1 MTDLELKQFF
11 AEASNKKSSG
21 LELSEGEKQFFT
33 DSRFD
38 DYYKDQAKL
47 SYESTYGSAPGSEDD
62 SRLTLEQI
70 AQRKQD
76 RLSKKAIDLSND
88 DSNFMLKAKSAYNTV
103 NDIWGGTDV
112 TANYMGKQHT
122 MSNKIFENV
131 NDTMEQSQ
139 IKKQELIDQYN
150 TAEDDPNA
158 RHKVYQLRLL
168 DGYDENGNP
177 IYTYKTGI
185 AETSAAERYKN
196 QYIKNGY
203 EILSEK
209 GFAGAEDWEN
219 QWHGLK
225 ANIADRTFEEGY
237 NSKGKAIKDIS
248 GIGAGYSEVY
258 NTQSFDIGKSQE
270 EIDANK
276 LRSEELAQQA
286 SLRAREG
293 YGRGSDSMVD
303 AFQAGGLK
311 TLADFGDTVLDVVTP
326 GDNTWLNK
334 AKDQSNIDKYV
345 GYDRKTGDKA
355 IGEATGYFKQG
366 KYANALWEVLKE
378 PQLVAESIPMMIEM
392 TLPLPTKITKA
403 GKLYSAISK
412 AEKAGDVAEKTK
424 LLAKVANEVTDVQ
437 KGLYTLANNAGFL
450 AAVSQQTNNQV
461 EERVKNN
468 KEAGV
473 TGGDSPMEVAGV
485 FASNILNLG
494 LDRLA
499 FAKITGFGGAK
510 STLGDAFGMLDDA
523 GKKSLIK
530 NIGKA
535 AYGTTAAGATEGA
548 QEYLQT
554 WGEIINQEL
563 GTGVD
568 GKTLS
573 KIFSD
578 PSNQDE
584 AIGAM
589 LAGAAGGSHM
599 RSASN
604 AAEYVYNKVTGK
616 DEKIDAI
623 ARRKADIEKFDSII
637 VGGIR
642 PVDSVDTTGMTP
654 EAATSARSKVSKD
667 TIDAIKR
674 NGAEYLVGEAMRGE
688 ALDATQTA
696 TTTTQTAT
704 TAPDFI
710 SGSNGI
716 TQDAAQAT
724 QATQA
729 AQNAESSEPEVKSK
743 FQNSLEK
750 MIVSIAKEVDD
761 DTVGN
766 GGSGRQFAKMKF
778 ESAVSNLISDTM
790 DGLNT
795 FNIKEQQAKDM
806 FGQNLERLPAGQ
818 NLDQYLLEQS
828 NKKKMELAKAIH
840 DLAANNV
847 LDERFTDGII
857 SKFKK
862 RYIDDV
868 IKKAK
873 DEEFNKSLDKA
884 TASINENTFGF
895 GKIEIPEAGD
905 AAGLD
910 VNGMKK
916 EPSAVSVSDETK
928 RILKQSAEILYTMS
942 GGKDES
948 LAELIKDLDNSVKDE
963 TGKYK
968 VGIQKTTLNVASD
981 ILNRGQ
987 VTKSGKK
994 LESISGHKEKI
1005 KDLVHESE
1013 REFKDDIQN
1022 QAKKRNIDRVAGSL
1036 ISRIDSL
1043 VNFANSRT
1051 NGAEAYGDKG
1061 LYSYA
1066 SNETFTKEP
1075 ITRVNEDKR
1084 LAIQMKLRDSDS
1096 EENTGS
1102 SKMNVNPMF
1111 KRQFIAGSARRSI
1124 MSAFMIET
1132 QEMNDALIEA
1142 GESIKLI
1149 LAEGEGTL
1157 TKLKKEALNSK
1168 LEIIR
1173 EAYKNNR
1180 KNAKKLLDVWIATH
1194 PGESI
1199 ITDPKELA
1207 KELAKETAKKREK
1220 ALKANASKVST
1231 ENSNEYDSTDTYD
1244 GDTETEFDFGD
1255 NEPINN
1261 TEESN
1266 QEESTPGSENIDPNI
1281 ESLNELNNAK
1291 IGISPKNDETSI
1303 EILKGLKQLISN
1315 MKEGKLPTVLYGD
1328 KNLPNGVAGSF
1339 SAKDRTIRLKDND
1352 GENIVAEA
1360 HEIVHS
1366 MTFEVLEKKM
1376 TKADKE
1382 LVGVIKNNIGEID
1395 TSKLS
1400 KESKKSIDQ
1409 LINSIDGE
1417 NNLFEKELIAII
1429 TSDAEARRAI
1439 VDVVVAKDTKMA
1451 KTARNKGGVF
1461 EFIAKV
1467 VKSFKEVIKFLQGM
1481 YTLDGEDY
1489 ANRDT
1494 VAYRNMVG
1502 MLGRALRSTQNRDP
1516 KVKTEKPKAS
1526 KNPDE
1531 SKTEDTVQEDTT
1543 ESEASPGSNDT
1554 ETTESNSNEDQ
1565 TTTDKTTEETQED
1578 TAEDTTDETTTSS
1591 EPEVNTPTS
1600 FDENLKALASVFELN
1615 EYSNIPDRE
1624 KFVDSYK
1631 INREIR
1637 KIITSEKKELD
1648 IKGLDAIIESL
1659 KELEKC

>member
-1 MTDLELKQFF
+1 MMTDQDIKQY
-11 AEASNKKSSG
+11 AADKAAGLISNPEDDKFK
-21 LELSEGEKQFFT
+21 
-33 DSRFD
+33 
-38 DYYKDQAKL
+38 DYYKSELDKMF
-47 SYESTYGSAPGSEDD
+47 ESTYGSTPGSEDD
-62 SRLTLEQI
+62 SKLTLEQI

-76 RLSKKAIDLSND
+76 RLSNKAIDLSND

-103 NDIWGGTDV
+103 NDIWGGTDL
-112 TANYMGKQHT
+112 TANYMGREHT

-139 IKKQELIDQYN
+139 IKKQKLIDQYN

-158 RHKVYQLRLL
+158 KHKVYQLRLL
-168 DGYDENGNP
+168 DGYDTNGNP

-209 GFAGAEDWEN
+209 RFAGAEDWEN

-258 NTQSFDIGKSQE
+258 NTQNFDIGKSQE

-286 SLRAREG
+286 SFRARGG
-293 YGRGSDSMVD
+293 YGSGSDSMAD

-392 TLPLPTKITKA
+392 GLPLPTKVTKV
-403 GKLYSAISK
+403 GKLYDAINK
-412 AEKAGDVAEKTK
+412 AEKAGDVADKTK
-424 LLAKVANEVTDVQ
+424 LLNKVANEVTDVQ
-437 KGLYTLANNAGFL
+437 KGMYTLANNAGFL

-468 KEAGV
+468 KEAGA

-499 FAKITGFGGAK
+499 FAKITGLGGAK
-510 STLGDAFGMLDDA
+510 STLGDAFGMLDNA
-523 GKKSLIK
+523 GKKSLINK
-530 NIGKA
+530 IGKA

-604 AAEYVYNKVTGK
+604 AAEYVYNKATGK
-616 DEKIDAI
+616 DEKLDAI
-623 ARRKADIEKFDSII
+623 ARRKSDIEKFDSII
-637 VGGIR
+637 VGGTR
-642 PVDSVDTTGMTP
+642 PVDSVDITGMTP
-654 EAATSARSKVSKD
+654 EAAKAARSKVSKD

-688 ALDATQTA
+688 ALDATQT
-696 TTTTQTAT
+696 TAT
-704 TAPDFI
+704 VTPDFI
-710 SGSNGI
+710 SGSDGV
-716 TQDAAQAT
+716 TQDAT
-724 QATQA
+724 QNVQD
-729 AQNAESSEPEVKSK
+729 AESSEQEVKSK
-743 FQNSLEK
+743 FHNSLEK

-766 GGSGRQFAKMKF
+766 GGAGRQFAKMKF

-795 FNIKEQQAKDM
+795 FSIKEQQAKDM

-818 NLDQYLLEQS
+818 NLDQYLLDQS

-873 DEEFNKSLDKA
+873 DEEFNKSLDEA

-895 GKIEIPEAGD
+895 GKIEIPETGD

-910 VNGMKK
+910 VTGMKK
-916 EPSAVSVSDETK
+916 EPRAVSVSDETK

-987 VTKSGKK
+987 VSKSGKK

-1005 KDLVHESE
+1005 KDLIHESE
-1013 REFKDDIQN
+1013 REFKDDTSSKL
-1022 QAKKRNIDRVAGSL
+1022 KKANIDKVAGSL
-1036 ISRIDSL
+1036 LSRIDSL

-1051 NGAEAYGDKG
+1051 NGVEAYGDNG

-1075 ITRVNEDKR
+1075 ITKINEDKR
-1084 LAIQMKLRDSDS
+1084 LAIQMKIRDSDS

-1124 MSAFMIET
+1124 MSAFIIET

-1157 TKLKKEALNSK
+1157 TKLKKESLEKK
-1168 LEIIR
+1168 LEVIR
-1173 EAYKNNR
+1173 EAYKNNK

-1194 PGESI
+1194 PRQSI

-1220 ALKANASKVST
+1220 ASKENYSKVNT

-1261 TEESN
+1261 VES
-1266 QEESTPGSENIDPNI
+1266 SGSENIDPNI
-1281 ESLNELNNAK
+1281 ESLNELNNAE
-1291 IGISPKNDETSI
+1291 IGVSPKNDKTSI

-1315 MKEGKLPTVLYGD
+1315 MKEGKLPTILYGD
-1328 KNLPNGVAGSF
+1328 KKLPDGVAGSF
-1339 SAKDRTIRLKDND
+1339 SAKDRTIRLKDNNGD
-1352 GENIVAEA
+1352 NIVAES

-1382 LVGVIKNNIGEID
+1382 LVEIIKNNIGEID

-1400 KESKKSIDQ
+1400 KESKESIDQ
-1409 LINSIDGE
+1409 LINSIDIE

-1429 TSDAEARRAI
+1429 TSDVEARRAI
-1439 VDVVVAKDTKMA
+1439 VDVVVANDKKMA

-1467 VKSFKEVIKFLQGM
+1467 VKSFKEVVEFLRGM
-1481 YTLDGEDY
+1481 YSLDKEY

-1502 MLGRALRSTQNRDP
+1502 MLGRALKSTQKRDP
-1516 KVKTEKPKAS
+1516 KVKTEKPKSS
-1526 KNPDE
+1526 KKPDE
-1531 SKTEDTVQEDTT
+1531 PKAENTTPEDTT

-1554 ETTESNSNEDQ
+1554 EITETNSNEEQ
-1565 TTTDKTTEETQED
+1565 AKED
-1578 TAEDTTDETTTSS
+1578 TAEETTTSP

-1600 FDENLKALASVFELN
+1600 VDENLKSLANVFEVN

-1624 KFVDSYK
+1624 KFGDSYT
-1631 INREIR
+1631 INRKIR
-1637 KIITSEKKELD
+1637 KIVTSKMNKSD

>member
-1 MTDLELKQFF
+1 MTLDDLTLQYENSTP
-11 AEASNKKSSG
+11 EANTKNSISAYDRLVS
-21 LELSEGEKQFFT
+21 ESEG
-33 DSRFD
+33 SI
-38 DYYKDQAKL
+38 Y
-47 SYESTYGSAPGSEDD
+47 SSTPGSEDD
-62 SRLTLEQI
+62 SKLTLEQI

-112 TANYMGKQHT
+112 TANYMGKEHT
-122 MSNKIFENV
+122 MSNKIFEDV

-139 IKKQELIDQYN
+139 IKKQKLIDQYN

-158 RHKVYQLRLL
+158 KHKVYQLRLL
-168 DGYDENGNP
+168 DGHDSNGNP
-177 IYTYKTGI
+177 IYTYKTGR

-258 NTQSFDIGKSQE
+258 NTQNFDIGKSQE

-286 SLRAREG
+286 SLRARGG

-311 TLADFGDTVLDVVTP
+311 TLADFGDTVLDIVTP

-392 TLPLPTKITKA
+392 ALPLPTKVTKA
-403 GKLYSAISK
+403 GKLYDALK
-412 AEKAGDVAEKTK
+412 QAREAGNVAEVAK
-424 LLAKVANEVTDVQ
+424 LTNKVANKVTDVQ
-437 KGLYTLANNAGFL
+437 KGMYALANNAGFL

-468 KEAGV
+468 QEAGV

-494 LDRLA
+494 LDKLA
-499 FAKITGFGGAK
+499 FVKITGFDGAK
-510 STLGDAFGMLDDA
+510 STLGDAFGMLDDV
-523 GKKSLIK
+523 GKKSLINK
-530 NIGKA
+530 IGKA

-568 GKTLS
+568 GKTLEQ
-573 KIFSD
+573 IFSD

-584 AIGAM
+584 AIGGM

-604 AAEYVYNKVTGK
+604 AVETVYNKVTGK
-616 DEKIDAI
+616 DEKIDAM
-623 ARRKADIEKFDSII
+623 ARRKSDIEKFDSII
-637 VGGIR
+637 VGGTR

-654 EAATSARSKVSKD
+654 EAATALRSKVSKD
-667 TIDAIKR
+667 TINAIKR

-688 ALDATQTA
+688 ALDDIQNT
-696 TTTTQTAT
+696 TTTTQTT
-704 TAPDFI
+704 TSTPDFI
-710 SGSNGI
+710 SGSDGI
-716 TQDAAQAT
+716 TQDVTNNVQGT
-724 QATQA
+724 
-729 AQNAESSEPEVKSK
+729 ESSEPGVKSK

-766 GGSGRQFAKMKF
+766 GGAGRQFAKMKF

-795 FNIKEQQAKDM
+795 FSIKEQQAKDM

-873 DEEFNKSLDKA
+873 DEEFNKSLDEA
-884 TASINENTFGF
+884 TASLNPDTFGF
-895 GKIEIPEAGD
+895 GKIDTPETGD

-910 VNGMKK
+910 VTGMKK
-916 EPSAVSVSDETK
+916 EPPAVSVSDETK

-948 LAELIKDLDNSVKDE
+948 LAELINDLDNSVKDE

-987 VTKSGKK
+987 VSKSGKK

-1013 REFKDDIQN
+1013 REFKDDIKN
-1022 QAKKRNIDRVAGSL
+1022 TAKKTNMDRVAGSL

-1043 VNFANSRT
+1043 VNFSNSRT

-1075 ITRVNEDKR
+1075 ITKVNEDKR

-1096 EENTGS
+1096 EENAGS

-1111 KRQFIAGSARRSI
+1111 KRQFIAGSANRSI

-1157 TKLKKEALNSK
+1157 TKLKKEALNNK
-1168 LEIIR
+1168 LEVIR
-1173 EAYKNNR
+1173 EAYKNNK
-1180 KNAKKLLDVWIATH
+1180 KNANKLLEVWIATH
-1194 PGESI
+1194 PGQSI

-1207 KELAKETAKKREK
+1207 KELVKETAKKREK
-1220 ALKANASKVST
+1220 ASKPNASKVNT
-1231 ENSNEYDSTDTYD
+1231 ENSNEYDSTDMYD

-1261 TEESN
+1261 TES
-1266 QEESTPGSENIDPNI
+1266 SGSENIDPNM

-1291 IGISPKNDETSI
+1291 IGVSQKNDKTSI

-1315 MKEGKLPTVLYGD
+1315 MKEGKLPTILYGD
-1328 KNLPNGVAGSF
+1328 KNLTDGVAGSF
-1339 SAKDRTIRLKDND
+1339 SAKDRTIRLKDNN

-1382 LVGVIKNNIGEID
+1382 LVKIIKNNIGEID

-1400 KESKKSIDQ
+1400 AESKESVDQ

-1439 VDVVVAKDTKMA
+1439 VDVVVANDTKMA

-1481 YTLDGEDY
+1481 YSLDKEY
-1489 ANRDT
+1489 VNKDT

-1516 KVKTEKPKAS
+1516 KVKTENPKSS
-1526 KNPDE
+1526 KKPDE
-1531 SKTEDTVQEDTT
+1531 TKAEETT
-1543 ESEASPGSNDT
+1543 EGEASSGSNDT
-1554 ETTESNSNEDQ
+1554 ETTETNSNEDQ
-1565 TTTDKTTEETQED
+1565 TTTDQTTTEETS
-1578 TAEDTTDETTTSS
+1578 TSQ

-1600 FDENLKALASVFELN
+1600 VDENLKALASVFKVN
-1615 EYSNIPDRE
+1615 EYSNIFDRE
-1624 KFVDSYK
+1624 KFGDSYT
-1631 INREIR
+1631 INR
-1637 KIITSEKKELD
+1637 KIIKIVTSKTNKSD

>member
-1 MTDLELKQFF
+1 MMTDQDIKQY
-11 AEASNKKSSG
+11 AADKAAGLISNPEDDKFK
-21 LELSEGEKQFFT
+21 
-33 DSRFD
+33 
-38 DYYKDQAKL
+38 DYYKSELDKL
-47 SYESTYGSAPGSEDD
+47 FESTYSSTPGSEDD
-62 SRLTLEQI
+62 SKLTLEQI

-112 TANYMGKQHT
+112 TANYMGREHT

-158 RHKVYQLRLL
+158 KHKVYQLRLL
-168 DGYDENGNP
+168 DGYDSNGNP

-248 GIGAGYSEVY
+248 GFGAGYSEVY
-258 NTQSFDIGKSQE
+258 NTQSFDFGKSQE
-270 EIDANK
+270 EINANK
-276 LRSEELAQQA
+276 LRSEELSQQA

-392 TLPLPTKITKA
+392 ALPLPTKITKA

-468 KEAGV
+468 QEAGV

-499 FAKITGFGGAK
+499 FSKITGFGGAK

-523 GKKSLIK
+523 GKKSLINK
-530 NIGKA
+530 IGKA

-578 PSNQDE
+578 PSTQDE

-724 QATQA
+724 QA

-840 DLAANNV
+840 DLSANNV
-847 LDERFTDGII
+847 LDEKFTDGII

-910 VNGMKK
+910 ANGMKK
-916 EPSAVSVSDETK
+916 EPRAVSVSDETK

-1013 REFKDDIQN
+1013 REFKDDIKN
-1022 QAKKRNIDRVAGSL
+1022 TAKKTNMDRVAGSL

-1051 NGAEAYGDKG
+1051 NGAEAYGDNG

-1084 LAIQMKLRDSDS
+1084 LAIQMNLRDSDS

-1142 GESIKLI
+1142 EESINLI
-1149 LAEGEGTL
+1149 LAEGDGTL
-1157 TKLKKEALNSK
+1157 TKLKKEALNNK
-1168 LEIIR
+1168 LEVIR
-1173 EAYKNNR
+1173 EAYKNNK
-1180 KNAKKLLDVWIATH
+1180 KNANKLLEVWIATH
-1194 PGESI
+1194 PGQSI
-1199 ITDPKELA
+1199 ITDQKELA
-1207 KELAKETAKKREK
+1207 KELVKETAKKREK
-1220 ALKANASKVST
+1220 ASKPNASKVNT
-1231 ENSNEYDSTDTYD
+1231 ETSNEYDSIDTYD

-1261 TEESN
+1261 TEASN

-1291 IGISPKNDETSI
+1291 VGVSPKNDETSI
-1303 EILKGLKQLISN
+1303 EILKGLKQLIKN

-1328 KNLPNGVAGSF
+1328 KNLPDGVAGSF
-1339 SAKDRTIRLKDND
+1339 SAKDRTIRLKDNN

-1382 LVGVIKNNIGEID
+1382 LVEIIKNNIGEID

-1400 KESKKSIDQ
+1400 KESKESIDQ
-1409 LINSIDGE
+1409 LINSIDME

-1439 VDVVVAKDTKMA
+1439 VDVVVANDKKMA

-1481 YTLDGEDY
+1481 YSLDKDY
-1489 ANRDT
+1489 ANRDA

-1526 KNPDE
+1526 KKPDE

-1543 ESEASPGSNDT
+1543 ESEVSPGYNDT
-1554 ETTESNSNEDQ
+1554 ETTESNSNEEQ
-1565 TTTDKTTEETQED
+1565 AQED
-1578 TAEDTTDETTTSS
+1578 TAEETTTSP

-1600 FDENLKALASVFELN
+1600 VDENLKSLANVFEVN

-1624 KFVDSYK
+1624 KFGDSYT
-1631 INREIR
+1631 INRKIR
-1637 KIITSEKKELD
+1637 KIVTSKMNKSD